1 MEIKPISLKT
11 EQEFVDQYHRH
22 HKAPVGHKFSIG
34 LFQGEGMVGCAIC
47 GRPVSR
53 YLDDTRTCEITR
65 LCTTGE
71 KNACSMLYGA
81 YGRIAKAM
89 GYQRIITYTL
99 ASESGISLRASG
111 FACEGIAGG
120 EIWTG
125 QRKRDNG
132 VPKER
137 KLRWSRLLQG
147 RKEENELQ

>member
-1 MEIKPISLKT
+1 MEIRPISLKIA
-11 EQEFVDQYHRH
+11 QEFVDQYHRH

-34 LFQGEGMVGCAIC
+34 LFRGEAMVGCAIC

-65 LCTTGE
+65 LCTMGE

-81 YGRIAKAM
+81 CGRIAKEM

-99 ASESGISLRASG
+99 VSESGISLRASG

-125 QRKRDNG
+125 CRRRDNG
-132 VPKER
+132 VPKEK
-137 KLRWSRLLQG
+137 KLRWSRVLVR
-147 RKEENELQ
+147 RKETDELQ